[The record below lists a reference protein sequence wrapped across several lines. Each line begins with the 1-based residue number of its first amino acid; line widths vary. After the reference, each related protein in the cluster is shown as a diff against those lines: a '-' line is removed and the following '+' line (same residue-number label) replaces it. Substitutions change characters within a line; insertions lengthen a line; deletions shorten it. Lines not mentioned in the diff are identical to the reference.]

1 MHRDHKTEIDSD
13 MSNSFQCSS
22 SSSVSCSSNDVNVSN
37 VEQAGGSQMAR
48 ANVIVWK

>member
-13 MSNSFQCSS
+13 MSNSFQCRS
-22 SSSVSCSSNDVNVSN
+22 SSSVACSSNDVNVSN
-37 VEQAGGSQMAR
+37 VEQAGDSQMAR